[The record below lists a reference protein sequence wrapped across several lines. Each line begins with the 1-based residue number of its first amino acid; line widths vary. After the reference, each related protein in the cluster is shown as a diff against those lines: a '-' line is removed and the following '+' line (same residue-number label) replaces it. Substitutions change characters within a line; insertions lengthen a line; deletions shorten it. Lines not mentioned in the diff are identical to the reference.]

1 MPNNSEIT
9 SSNEEKLGILIDSKP
24 NFESHVSFLCRKAA
38 QKIIV
43 LDNLRNYPVSDQR
56 SLILNSV
63 VKLLSVL

>member
-1 MPNNSEIT
+1 MLNNNEIT
-9 SSNEEKLGILIDSKP
+9 SSNEEKLGILVDSKP

-43 LDNLRNYPVSDQR
+43 LDNKELPCVR
-56 SLILNSV
+56 SKKLNSV